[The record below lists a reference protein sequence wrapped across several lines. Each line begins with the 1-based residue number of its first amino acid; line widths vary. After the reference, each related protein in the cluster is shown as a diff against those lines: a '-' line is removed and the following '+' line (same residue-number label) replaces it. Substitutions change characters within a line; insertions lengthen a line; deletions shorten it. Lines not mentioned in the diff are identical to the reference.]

1 MARTKKSKIIG
12 GLGIGLIVSALF
24 LFMQIGSLQRE
35 YQEIAQIN
43 EARAE
48 LRLEKANLYQTIGL
62 IFVAGGVVCLLLSF
76 YKNKKEDKEN
86 EKR

>member
-1 MARTKKSKIIG
+1 MARSKKSKILG
-12 GLGIGLIVSALF
+12 GLGIGLIGVALF
-24 LFMQIGSLQRE
+24 LFMQIGSLQKE

-48 LRLEKANLYQTIGL
+48 LRLEKANLYRTMGI

-76 YKNKKEDKEN
+76 RKNKKEE
-86 EKR
+86 